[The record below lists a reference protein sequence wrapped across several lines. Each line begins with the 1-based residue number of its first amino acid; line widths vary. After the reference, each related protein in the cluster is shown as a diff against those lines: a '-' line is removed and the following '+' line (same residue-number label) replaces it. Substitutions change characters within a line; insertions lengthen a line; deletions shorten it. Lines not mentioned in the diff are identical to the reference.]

1 MDSYLFLLKT
11 TEKIVVFLA
20 FVFVAIAVVLASFF
34 CFVFFFVGWHWQCQL
49 PAAGNPSNLAISGPP
64 GSDVSAVGPK
74 GKIRFFLHLSNSML
88 NQLDFRYY
96 FSFPT

>member
-34 CFVFFFVGWHWQCQL
+34 CFVFFFVG
-49 PAAGNPSNLAISGPP
+49 
-64 GSDVSAVGPK
+64 
-74 GKIRFFLHLSNSML
+74 
-88 NQLDFRYY
+88 
-96 FSFPT
+96 